1 MSSRPVDL
9 FRQSW
14 GRLSLLMLMLMSGV
28 AVIGLTQIGVQTITE
43 SGSATITHTFNWGSW
58 VSNQLASW
66 LLALIV
72 VSILPWLTLT
82 FAGEWFYTRPLPRR
96 ELFQTVWRE
105 YLRWWGGASALL
117 LGLLALQPVI
127 DQNSGTS
134 FTLELGAFISSLSL
148 MASLMMAAPAGHL
161 RRLAAPLGLLM
172 VWMLVGDRLIGPGEI
187 HFGHGITWL
196 AWLSLLAWTYVCAAR
211 QEQDTGLSGADAF
224 EDESHF
230 LSRLGGLSL
239 PAGPVV
245 LTRPNRVRAWYS
257 RWRLLTEY
265 PRAVYF
271 QLFMLIG
278 GTIVGTMLLLGE
290 PIFDFSGRSH
300 SLAEVGL
307 LGMVLLAM
315 VTVLGL
321 NPRYLLS
328 RRWEFLATRPVSPT
342 GAYLGNWLMQG
353 LDLAILFVC
362 GLGASSLLF
371 PELGLNM
378 LSLAGLMGFLWL
390 GGELLLGLS
399 VLFLGLSAT
408 VSPAL
413 LIAFF
418 TLLHV
423 HAWPVLALWALA
435 AGVRIWDIKRF
446 TQHWEPARSPLLAL
460 RRQLGHYAVP
470 AGLLLIVVWTGML
483 SVPLTRQM
491 IASEDAAYTP
501 NQRLHLG
508 LEVLSLNYTDR
519 SIWERYSDSYD
530 YSWREVEY
538 GRKGKETL
546 RQLMLNPHDPDAA
559 LAMARYLVDEGSG
572 FSWSSNLPD
581 DYMSLNYVNDRLQSG
596 FARAAFWLE
605 VGAKGNQVEKLSLE
619 ALRAQSQRNYPLAQT
634 LLKQA
639 LSLKADPLLELQ
651 LAELQWNT
659 FDYRGAMATYTQLI
673 AQKSDQ
679 SGRVSEELADRFA
692 SLGDD
697 NLALQYWLMTLK
709 TTEGQVRDSAI
720 LHLLRYPFYLSGNC
734 AELNEVIPY
743 VQRFKS
749 LTLRLK
755 SQQAACLDQP
765 EQIQTPLFKGI
776 WYLKNGQTKLAVA
789 ELSKPWTP
797 KSEHSQEVQ
806 KIWLAEALLADGQD
820 QKALA
825 LVEPMALEPQSRWQM
840 IDSRNLRND
849 LQMQA
854 QRLLIQLKPSLSAA
868 TQVLMNSPVTDQDWP
883 VIARAFANQ
892 PEQLNILSQLR
903 ADLKAVYAP
912 LDAANEGLSIKRSS
926 ARLWWLLNQ
935 PGSPSDRPELQAA
948 STRLKREFG
957 R

>member
-14 GRLSLLMLMLMSGV
+14 GRLSLLMLILMSGV
-28 AVIGLTQIGVQTITE
+28 AVMGLTQIGVQTITE

-58 VSNQLASW
+58 FSNQLASW

-117 LGLLALQPVI
+117 LGLLALQPVF

-196 AWLSLLAWTYVCAAR
+196 TWLSLLTWTYICAAR

-239 PAGPVV
+239 PSGPVV

-278 GTIVGTMLLLGE
+278 GTILGTILLLGE
-290 PIFDFSGRSH
+290 PIFDFSGRAH

-307 LGMVLLAM
+307 LGLVLLAM
-315 VTVLGL
+315 MTVLGL

-342 GAYLGNWLMQG
+342 IAYLHNWLMQG
-353 LDLAILFVC
+353 LCLAILFVC

-371 PELGLNM
+371 PELGLNT

-423 HAWPVLALWALA
+423 HSWPVLVLWALA
-435 AGVRIWDIKRF
+435 AGFRLWDIKRF

-460 RRQLGHYAVP
+460 GRQLGHYAVP
-470 AGLLLIVVWTGML
+470 AGLLLGVAWTGML

-491 IASEDAAYTP
+491 IAAEDAAYTP

-508 LEVLSLNYTDR
+508 LEILSLNYTNR
-519 SIWERYSDSYD
+519 SLWKRYGDSYH

-538 GRKGKETL
+538 GREGEQVL
-546 RQLMLNPHDPDAA
+546 RQLLFTPHDPDAA
-559 LAMARYLVDEGSG
+559 LAMARFLVTEDSAYW
-572 FSWSSNLPD
+572 WSSYLTD
-581 DYMSLNYVNDRLQSG
+581 DYLSLGYDNERLRMK
-596 FARAAFWLE
+596 FARADFWLDA
-605 VGAKGNQVEKLSLE
+605 GAKGNQVERLSLE
-619 ALRAQSQRNYPLAQT
+619 SLKAQSQKDYPLAFR

-639 LSLKADPLLELQ
+639 MSLKADPALAVQ
-651 LAELQWNT
+651 LAELQWIT
-659 FDYRGAMATYTQLI
+659 FDYRGALATYAGLI
-673 AQKSDQ
+673 AQNADQ
-679 SGRVSEELADRFA
+679 RGEVREYLADRA
-692 SLGDD
+692 LSIGDD
-697 NLALQYWLMTLK
+697 SLAIKHWL
-709 TTEGQVRDSAI
+709 TTVNTRDGQARDSAVRR
-720 LHLLRYPFYLSGNC
+720 LGRYPYYLSGRC
-734 AELNEVIPY
+734 AELAQALPY
-743 VQRFKS
+743 VTRDKDDQ
-749 LTLRLK
+749 LK
-755 SQQAACLDQP
+755 LNNQQAACQGLP
-765 EQIQTPLFKGI
+765 EQIQDPLLKGI
-776 WYLKNGQTKLAVA
+776 WQLRNGHSKQAVA
-789 ELSKPWTP
+789 QLSVPLDSKTNDS
-797 KSEHSQEVQ
+797 KEHQQ
-806 KIWLAEALLADGQD
+806 YWLAEALLADGQH
-820 QKALA
+820 QKALDLLLPIA
-825 LVEPMALEPQSRWQM
+825 QSTKSRWHM
-840 IDSRNLRND
+840 FDAGSLRNERQ
-849 LQMQA
+849 LQI
-854 QRLLIQLKPSLSAA
+854 QRLIFQLKPNPRAA
-868 TQVLMNSPVTDQDWP
+868 TQVLLRSPDPERDWP
-883 VIARAFANQ
+883 LIAKALAGQ
-892 PEQLNILSQLR
+892 PAGLSKIHQLR
-903 ADLKAVYAP
+903 EDLKAVYGR
-912 LDAANEGLSIKRSS
+912 LDAANPGIKIERSS
-926 ARLWWLLNQ
+926 SRLWWLLSQ

-948 STRLKREFG
+948 VSRLRQQF
-957 R
+957 